1 MTAADELVGSE
12 RPAHRRAHADGAE
25 ELLRHGRRV
34 QHFGFAP
41 GGVVETPGLDRRD
54 RLERSQLLAP
64 VQEIGRRHVVAD
76 GGISRRSLPEH
87 DDAIRLAIRK
97 RPHEQRVDY
106 AEDSDRAADAK
117 RQHEDCERRESWT
130 AAEEP
135 EPMTRVLHKREVA
148 KHVHLVPRPSSFNA
162 SRAAPC
168 CVGRQCVGSR
178 FLPSKSDD
186 VSVANGRTDGAR
198 RGWRIVY
205 QISPFKRLPA
215 PSSFRLQAEECLAR
229 SFRLYS

>member
-117 RQHEDCERRESWT
+117 RQHEDCERRESGT

-135 EPMTRVLHKREVA
+135 QPMARVLHNREIA
-148 KHVHLVPRPSSFNA
+148 KHVHLCLPFRCIHRFAGGAFLRRPSMRRLAYSCPVK
-162 SRAAPC
+162 R
-168 CVGRQCVGSR
+168 GRQRRARAGGRCPPR
-178 FLPSKSDD
+178 LADRTSDL
-186 VSVANGRTDGAR
+186 
-198 RGWRIVY
+198 
-205 QISPFKRLPA
+205 PFK
-215 PSSFRLQAEECLAR
+215 
-229 SFRLYS
+229 